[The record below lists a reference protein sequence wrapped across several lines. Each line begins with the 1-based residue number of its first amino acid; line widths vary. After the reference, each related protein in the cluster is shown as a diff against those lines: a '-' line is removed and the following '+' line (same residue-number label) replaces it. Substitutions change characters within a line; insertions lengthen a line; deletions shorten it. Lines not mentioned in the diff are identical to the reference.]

1 MRLYKICGTRRNN
14 SNNSPKK
21 SRKVTRKSPKKLR
34 KITRKSPK
42 KSRKKSRKVT
52 RKSPKKTRKVR
63 RKKRKGGYSQYMSN
77 QAFTPGVSFTGTNS
91 LQGANS
97 QPFPHSIYNHG
108 EMNSNLINKTLN
120 SNFSN
125 SNSNSSLSPSKV

>member
-14 SNNSPKK
+14 SNNSNNSPKK
-21 SRKVTRKSPKKLR
+21 SRKVT
-34 KITRKSPK
+34 
-42 KSRKKSRKVT
+42 
-52 RKSPKKTRKVR
+52 

-108 EMNSNLINKTLN
+108 EMNSNLVNKTLN

-125 SNSNSSLSPSKV
+125 SNSNSSLSPSNV

>member
-14 SNNSPKK
+14 SNNSNNSPKK
-21 SRKVTRKSPKKLR
+21 SRKVT
-34 KITRKSPK
+34 
-42 KSRKKSRKVT
+42 
-52 RKSPKKTRKVR
+52 

-108 EMNSNLINKTLN
+108 EMNSNLIDKSLN

-125 SNSNSSLSPSKV
+125 SNSNSSLSPSNV